1 MDFHCLSRREL
12 QALCKKNKIPANMT
26 NVAMADALKTLEIVE
41 GIEEH
46 LKQMESETSQSSIES
61 PVKSEETSPC
71 VLRTGGRSTR
81 RRNVVKEEP
90 GTLPSRTTTRR
101 STRKAVAEDEGE
113 KGVAIGTPALAAT
126 TRRRAQASLVR
137 RNVETQ
143 FEEEEMGK
151 ETKTVPP
158 TPAPL
163 GTTNRRR
170 VKEEDSTA
178 KTVYSTRRSVRL
190 AEKNVEI
197 SKGNEEEKL
206 ETLKQEL
213 FIKEMGDNVD
223 MNLKQGT
230 DDSNKHLEIS
240 GVDMKTMSGDHSE
253 KMDNLDL
260 VFEEEREE
268 NSEVE
273 DPKFSMEGGE
283 NMENQLDLSIEIQ
296 ENDGSQNMCITEVE
310 NALDNGESNS
320 DKVLSC
326 VDMEDDDI
334 VDDALENKDDEISCD
349 TKSQIERRKEMEN
362 VEDMDSE
369 VFPGIVVDS
378 WSYEVKTKLNV
389 ANLETSAADVGSNGH
404 DIVGEESGID
414 LVKDVVSG
422 LATEEE
428 SLGKILGD
436 DPEADFK
443 FIDHLTF
450 PEQIDNVE
458 ELDSIEILEHKQS
471 KQDAD
476 QVCIATEESLWEG
489 SSDEAEASFVFID
502 HSTFHKKI
510 GEKCDSIEILESEQ
524 SKQDCDQVAI
534 DEAEAS
540 FVFIDHSTF
549 HKKIGEKCD
558 SIEILESE
566 QSKQD
571 CDQVAIDGA
580 IDVPLSLSTL
590 IPTADPTEGV
600 QAYSMDVEPTQN
612 YSLSFAGS
620 DPDPVVQPTGFT
632 AMKTP
637 IKKTPSK
644 TPTMMKKI
652 TDISDNKENHGSGSE
667 FFIFTKEKVKT
678 PSKTPTTKKKMTDV
692 SDNKENLDSGK
703 KMLILT
709 KEKVM
714 KAKGTATG
722 HNLNDFSVR
731 KLTKMLKEKL
741 QITNESSKNEN
752 GTEAAT
758 VTSRPALQAL
768 RENQLVDEAQN

>member
-137 RNVETQ
+137 RKVETQ

-283 NMENQLDLSIEIQ
+283 NMENQLYLSIEIQ

-310 NALDNGESNS
+310 NAHDNGESNS
-320 DKVLSC
+320 DKDLSC
-326 VDMEDDDI
+326 VDMEADDI

-369 VFPGIVVDS
+369 VFPGIVVGENSCDVDS
-378 WSYEVKTKLNV
+378 KKETEKELKDEKYMDSEIFSDSSSYEVKTKLNV
-389 ANLETSAADVGSNGH
+389 ANLETSAADVGSSGH

-443 FIDHLTF
+443 FIDHSTF

-502 HSTFHKKI
+502 H
-510 GEKCDSIEILESEQ
+510 L
-524 SKQDCDQVAI
+524 
-534 DEAEAS
+534 
-540 FVFIDHSTF
+540 TF

-580 IDVPLSLSTL
+580 IDVPQSLSTL

-600 QAYSMDVEPTQN
+600 QAYSIDVEPTQN

-637 IKKTPSK
+637 SKKTPSK
-644 TPTMMKKI
+644 TPTTMKKI

-731 KLTKMLKEKL
+731 KLAKMLKEKL
-741 QITNESSKNEN
+741 QITNESSKIEN